1 MSRLRIYTD
10 TAPESTLL
18 DSRDGAVIA
27 AELARIG
34 VTFERW
40 QANQPIAPGARGKV
54 FAAYRDDIDRLV
66 PRAASRAWTWPRSPR
81 TTRTA
86 PRCAQVPRRALPQGR
101 RGALLR
107 RRLGPV
113 HPARGRQGL

>member
-10 TAPESTLL
+10 TAPESPLL

-40 QANQPIAPGARGKV
+40 QANQPVAPGARGKCSPPTGRHRPPGRR
-54 FAAYRDDIDRLV
+54 ARLQERGRGLDR
-66 PRAASRAWTWPRSPR
+66 PDNPNRAELRASSSTS
-81 TTRTA
+81 TSTRKT
-86 PRCAQVPRRALPQGR
+86 RCASSSPAR
-101 RGALLR
+101 
-107 RRLGPV
+107 PV